1 VTAGRVIEG
10 VYSNLFLVRD
20 GVLLTADLSR
30 CGVAGVMRAALLE
43 QAPLLG
49 IAVQVCDLRSRRC
62 SRLTKYLSATASTA
76 SGPCVA

>member
-1 VTAGRVIEG
+1 

-43 QAPLLG
+43 QA
-49 IAVQVCDLRSRRC
+49 RC
-62 SRLTKYLSATASTA
+62 WALPCSA
-76 SGPCVA
+76 